1 MCLLSLV
8 WTLGR
13 DTSLELKAL
22 LEHLKY
28 AYLGEHYILPVI
40 IASYLTGG
48 QEESLM
54 SVLRREKE
62 AIGWT
67 MSDIKEISP
76 AIVPHHIHL
85 NNDTTP
91 KRDPQRR
98 LNPIMQDAV
107 KRKFSIFWTMG
118 SIIPFLIAMG
128 KPYPRCS

>member
-1 MCLLSLV
+1 
-8 WTLGR
+8 
-13 DTSLELKAL
+13 LKAL

-67 MSDIKEISP
+67 MSDIKGISP
-76 AIVPHHIHL
+76 AIVSHRIHL
-85 NNDTTP
+85 NDDTTP
-91 KRDPQRR
+91 KRDPQLRF
-98 LNPIMQDAV
+98 NPIMQDVV
-107 KRKFSIFWTMG
+107 KQKFSIFWTTG
-118 SIIPFLIAMG
+118 SFIPSLIAMS
-128 KPYPRCS
+128 KPYPRCP